1 MQDNPALFREIK
13 EFIGFTD
20 ADADALRALA
30 PVFAAHG
37 AAITDQFYQRL
48 AANPE
53 QARMIEGR
61 VDALKRTHNRWMTE
75 LFAGTYE
82 AAYFEDRWRIG
93 MTHVRV
99 GVKPWW
105 VEAVSS
111 FLRTEGVALL
121 SREID
126 DPQLRVSGL
135 QALVKILDI
144 DLMII
149 NLAYSQE
156 TVDRLSQFT
165 GMSRKLIER
174 CIQLKQ

>member
-1 MQDNPALFREIK
+1 MNDTPAIFREIK

-53 QARMIEGR
+53 QARMVEGR
-61 VDALKRTHNRWMTE
+61 VDSLKRTHNRWMAE

-121 SREID
+121 SRKID
-126 DPQLRVSGL
+126 DPELRLSGL

-156 TVDRLSQFT
+156 TIDRLSQFT